1 MAISLALAGALS
13 LASNFAQAQQ
23 QFSGNWSVEV
33 VTEQGTC
40 NRAYRYPVMIEN
52 GAVRSNGPQGS
63 NGPEGFNVSG
73 RVQANGHIQ
82 TNIQR
87 NLTRAE
93 ITGRLSDR
101 SGSGTWTTSGA
112 VICSGGWNAQTGLVQ
127 RGSADHL
134 SISHPLPCSDFP
146 G

>member
-1 MAISLALAGALS
+1 MQRIATSLALTGALS
-13 LASNFAQAQQ
+13 LASNLALAQQ
-23 QFSGNWSVEV
+23 QFSGNWSVEA

-40 NRAYRYPVMIEN
+40 NKAYRYPVVIEN
-52 GAVRSNGPQGS
+52 GAVRSNGPQGV
-63 NGPEGFNVSG
+63 NVSG

-101 SGSGTWTTSGA
+101 SGSGTWTTSGT
-112 VICSGGWNAQTGLVQ
+112 VICSGRWNAQKHG
-127 RGSADHL
+127 
-134 SISHPLPCSDFP
+134 
-146 G
+146 

>member
-1 MAISLALAGALS
+1 MQRMAISLALAGALS

-40 NRAYRYPVMIEN
+40 NRAYRYPVVIEN
-52 GAVRSNGPQGS
+52 GAVRS

-101 SGSGTWTTSGA
+101 SGSGTWTTSGT